1 MKKSHIMRT
10 VCAVG
15 VSAACAWGLAG
26 CTTTGEAS
34 DTTDVNSGAVAATV
48 DGVDIYENAVSEY
61 IAGLRSQY
69 SLTDEAAWGQYLA
82 QQDSTPAAIRENV
95 IDSFV
100 TRELIRSHAGE
111 RDITVESSEVDSQVD
126 QMKKNYESDEKWQE
140 ALTKAGMTDQEYR
153 EEIELQLLNKHLYES
168 FAVTEEPS
176 EEDQLQYA
184 QMYASAYDG
193 AKRSSHVLFAA
204 EDEATAQEVLDKLNA
219 GEMDIADAA
228 KEYSKDTGS
237 AEKGGDV
244 GWDKTSS
251 LVEEYQTALDG
262 LEKDQLSGLVTSTYG
277 IHIIKCTDVYNAP
290 KEKAEDGTET
300 VKVTSVDQIPSEW
313 LDSLK
318 ESLNSQKQSEA
329 YQAWMDEKKEAADIK
344 INDMPSGLPYDL
356 DMSKYQSAT
365 DSGAEEGNPESD
377 GSGDA
382 AQGDGAEG
390 AAEGEAPADD
400 GAAAEGSTD
409 GAAAGEGQPA
419 AEGGDAPADAN
430 AAAGEGSGQVAEAA

>member
-1 MKKSHIMRT
+1 MKKSHIMKA

-15 VSAACAWGLAG
+15 VSAACAWSLAG
-26 CTTTGEAS
+26 CTTAGEAS
-34 DTTDVNSGAVAATV
+34 DSTDVNSGPVAATV

-61 IAGLRSQY
+61 IAGLRTQY

-82 QQDSTPAAIRENV
+82 QQDSTPASIRENV

-100 TRELIRSHAGE
+100 TRELIRSKASE
-111 RDITVESSEVDSQVD
+111 RNITVESSEIDSYVD
-126 QMKKNYESDEKWQE
+126 QMKQNYESDEKWQE
-140 ALTKAGMTDQEYR
+140 ALTQAGMSDQDYR
-153 EEIELQLLNKHLYES
+153 DEIELQLLNKHLYES

-176 EEDQLQYA
+176 QEDQLQYA
-184 QMYASAYDG
+184 QMYGSAYDG
-193 AKRSSHVLFAA
+193 AKRSSHILFAA
-204 EDEATAQEVLDKLNA
+204 EDQATAQEVLDKLNA
-219 GEMDIADAA
+219 GELDFAEAA

-237 AEKGGDV
+237 TEKGGDV

-262 LEKDQLSGLVTSTYG
+262 LEKDQMSGLVTSTYG

-290 KEKAEDGTET
+290 KETGEDGTET

-313 LDSLK
+313 LDTLK

-356 DMSKYQSAT
+356 DMSKYQTST
-365 DSGAEEGNPESD
+365 DSG
-377 GSGDA
+377 
-382 AQGDGAEG
+382 EG
-390 AAEGEAPADD
+390 ATGGSAEGEAPAD
-400 GAAAEGSTD
+400 GADAAAQGESADAPAEGSSEGSDAPAD
-409 GAAAGEGQPA
+409 GN
-419 AEGGDAPADAN
+419 AEGGDAN
-430 AAAGEGSGQVAEAA
+430 AAEGTGQVPEAA